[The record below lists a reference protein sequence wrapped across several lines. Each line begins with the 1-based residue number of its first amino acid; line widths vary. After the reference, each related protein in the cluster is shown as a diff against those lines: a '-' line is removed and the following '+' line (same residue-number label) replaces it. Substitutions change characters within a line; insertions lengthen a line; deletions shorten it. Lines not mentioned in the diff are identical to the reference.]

1 MLSRRQLLGSLAW
14 GAGALALSAHAAEP
28 ASTLARGAAWLLAQQ
43 ADDGGWHSEAYG
55 ALRAGAATTALA
67 IYALCHLPPKH
78 EEQKVNRALERGLA
92 FLSPGI
98 KKRGFVA
105 CPDGSLD
112 YPTYGTAMLATAAQ
126 QRDFGLSKELR
137 EKFIDW
143 VVSGQLHESREFTT
157 NSPHYGGWDLM
168 GASQVIGLTSDTT
181 VSCSCYALEA
191 IHRGKSAEI
200 KRTLERARAWTERC
214 QDLRNGGGFWFS
226 PDPMSINH
234 KAGWH
239 DDEHTAPKAYAS
251 ATADG
256 LRCLRYSATSDD
268 KDRHIAAAEK
278 YLAEQTEVAHVPGF
292 ADPEDPNGW
301 ALGLRFY
308 YYQSLAKAIAPIKA
322 DWATERRAAISKQLR
337 KTQHKDGRWQNESG
351 RMREDDPLIAT
362 SLALTASAVLE

>member
-1 MLSRRQLLGSLAW
+1 MLLRRQLLGSLAW

-28 ASTLARGAAWLLAQQ
+28 DSVLARGTAWLLAQQ
-43 ADDGGWHSEAYG
+43 ADDGGWHSEFYG

-67 IYALCHLPPKH
+67 MYTLCHLPQKY
-78 EEQKVNRALERGLA
+78 EEQKVTRALERGLK

-112 YPTYGTAMLATAAQ
+112 YPTYGTAMIATAAQ
-126 QRDFGLSKELR
+126 MRDFGLSQELR
-137 EKFIDW
+137 DKFIDW
-143 VVSGQLHESREFTT
+143 VVGGQLHESREFTT

-168 GASQVIGLTSDTT
+168 GASQVIGQTSDTT

-191 IHRGKSAEI
+191 IHRGKSAEV

-214 QDLRNGGGFWFS
+214 QDLRGDGGFWFS

-239 DDEHTAPKAYAS
+239 DDEQTAPKAYAS

-256 LRCLRYSATSDD
+256 LRCLRYTSTDGG
-268 KDRHIAAAEK
+268 KDRQIEAAEK
-278 YLAEQTEVAHVPGF
+278 YLADQTEVAHVPGF

-308 YYQSLAKAIAPIKA
+308 YYQSLAKAIAPVTA
-322 DWATERRAAISKQLR
+322 DWATKRREAIRKQL
-337 KTQHKDGRWQNESG
+337 KKSQQKDGRWQNESG

-362 SLALTASAVLE
+362 SLALTAAAVLE